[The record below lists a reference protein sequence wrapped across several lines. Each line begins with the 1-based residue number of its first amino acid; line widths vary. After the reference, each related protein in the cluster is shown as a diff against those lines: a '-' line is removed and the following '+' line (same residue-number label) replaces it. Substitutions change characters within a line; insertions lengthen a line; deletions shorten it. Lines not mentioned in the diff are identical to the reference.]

1 MIKKYL
7 KLYDTRVT
15 VMVPTRPDLV
25 LVRDQWPVGFEGPY
39 DFVYI
44 ISNCLDV

>member
-1 MIKKYL
+1 MCNCYGTYKA
-7 KLYDTRVT
+7 RFS
-15 VMVPTRPDLV
+15 PSG
-25 LVRDQWPVGFEGPY
+25 DQWPVGFGGPY